1 MSSSAPQ
8 PTHRRSHQQRASAH
22 ACPEC
27 GADPLIII
35 FTDPGPDDDD
45 TTYWYDCPHCRFTS
59 RLRAVPSSV
68 DDPSPLVPLERAQ
81 IDEAVA
87 TIDTE
92 PPF

>member
-1 MSSSAPQ
+1 MSSTAHQ

-27 GADPLIII
+27 DADPLIII
-35 FTDPGPDDDD
+35 FTEPGPDDDA
-45 TTYWYDCPHCRFTS
+45 TYWYDCPHCTFTS
-59 RLRAVPSSV
+59 SLRAVPGSV